1 MLNDYIL
8 NIKTIKEENN
18 NLKNNLN
25 KTIKELSEYKI
36 KYEDDKNMDTEDKKI
51 ELDLITR
58 DNKELKDK
66 LSLIEEEKINNE
78 RKIEELNEDIENL
91 KENIDNCKKKLK
103 EKDDII
109 NKTNEEINNL
119 KKKQKQY
126 ENINEE
132 NINLKL
138 NLEKIN
144 KELEQSKSLIS
155 HKKIA

>member
-1 MLNDYIL
+1 MNSFCLKIQGFSNKQILNNHERNNFIDLNKEFEGYKKNKEIELNQLKRELEEKNNFMKKREKMLNDYIL

-66 LSLIEEEKINNE
+66 LS
-78 RKIEELNEDIENL
+78 
-91 KENIDNCKKKLK
+91 
-103 EKDDII
+103 
-109 NKTNEEINNL
+109 
-119 KKKQKQY
+119 
-126 ENINEE
+126 
-132 NINLKL
+132 
-138 NLEKIN
+138 
-144 KELEQSKSLIS
+144 
-155 HKKIA
+155 